1 MVNQKFPRFL
11 RLGDAA
17 VTIQFGLDITRE
29 LNQQVSAFINSLEE
43 EIIMGYLPEIIE
55 YVPAVSSATIYFNP
69 ECNQA
74 DLISSLKRI
83 STKSINN
90 QQIGSNWELPICFDP
105 SFLNDL
111 NEISEKLE
119 INPLEIQKKFCK
131 SILQVF
137 MIGFMPGFPFM
148 GTIPPELSMPRKSSP
163 RTHVPSQS
171 VAIAGKMCGIYPWDS
186 PGGWN
191 LLGKTPVPL
200 FDQNNH
206 IRPTLL
212 RSGDTVSWKP
222 ITLPEFKE
230 IFNAQ
235 QSKIDWAPYR
245 IQMQ

>member
-11 RLGDAA
+11 RLGDSAI
-17 VTIQFGLDITRE
+17 TIQFGLDTTRE

-43 EIIMGYLPEIIE
+43 EINTGYLPQIIE
-55 YVPAVSSATIYFNP
+55 YVPAVSSATIYFHP

-83 STKSINN
+83 STKTINN
-90 QQIGSNWELPICFDP
+90 HQLGLHWELPICFDP

-111 NEISEKLE
+111 TEISEQLE
-119 INPLEIQKKFCK
+119 INPHELQKKFCR

-148 GTIPPELSMPRKSSP
+148 GTISPELSIPRKSSP

-191 LLGKTPVPL
+191 LLGKMPVPL
-200 FDQNNH
+200 FDKNNH

-212 RSGDTVSWKP
+212 RSGDMVSWKP
-222 ITLPEFKE
+222 ITLPEFEE
-230 IFNAQ
+230 IINSQ
-235 QSKIDWAPYR
+235 KSKIDWAPYQ

>member
-11 RLGDAA
+11 RLGDSAI
-17 VTIQFGLDITRE
+17 TIQFGLDTTRE

-43 EIIMGYLPEIIE
+43 EINTGYLPQIIE
-55 YVPAVSSATIYFNP
+55 YVPAVSSATIYFHP

-83 STKSINN
+83 STKTINN
-90 QQIGSNWELPICFDP
+90 NQLGLHWILPICFDP

-111 NEISEKLE
+111 TEISEQLE
-119 INPLEIQKKFCK
+119 INPHELQKKFCR

-148 GTIPPELSMPRKSSP
+148 GTISPELSIPRKSSP

-191 LLGKTPVPL
+191 LLGKMPVPL
-200 FDQNNH
+200 FDKNNH

-212 RSGDTVSWKP
+212 RSGDMVSWKP
-222 ITLPEFKE
+222 ITLPEFEE
-230 IFNAQ
+230 IFNSQ
-235 QSKIDWAPYR
+235 KSKIDWAPYQ